1 MNKTPRRSFLKHAG
15 QATAAGWLAGGLAAA
30 STRIAIIRDDSD
42 KPPSAIPVGW
52 AIGQLRHAL
61 EGKGATCAV
70 VASRAQAG
78 EFQAAV
84 IVGGQE
90 TDLPKEAFRLAP
102 GKQNGK
108 PAVRASAS
116 ETRGLVYALTELADR
131 VEHSGDPVAALT
143 LAGPIQEKPANEI
156 RSIAKAFV
164 SEVEDKSW
172 FYDRDYWRDYLSAL
186 VTNRFNR
193 FSLAFGWGYDFPRG
207 VVGDYLHFPY
217 PYLLDVPGYKVR
229 AVPLQEGERERNLEA
244 LRFIIEQAT
253 ACGLDFQLALWTHA
267 YQWTDSPR
275 AQHRIEGLTP
285 ETHAA
290 YCRDALALLLKTCP
304 GIQGLTMRVHGESG
318 IPEGS
323 YDFWRTV
330 FQGIVR
336 AGRPIEID
344 MHAKGIDQ
352 KMIDVA
358 METGM
363 PVKISPKYWAEHQG
377 MGYHQAA
384 IRELE
389 MPRPGERVDGIF
401 SLSNGSRRFLRYG
414 YGDLFQRGRRYGV
427 LFRMWAGTQRMLLW
441 GDPAAA
447 AAYGHAS
454 HFCGASGVEL
464 CEPLFFKGRQGTG
477 RPGGRC
483 GYADASLN
491 PTGGDWRKY
500 EYSYRVWGRLLYD
513 PNADPDQ
520 WRRYLRSTFERAAA
534 PAETALAN
542 ASRVLPLLTTAHQPS
557 ASNLGYWVEVPANM
571 PMMEGGAP
579 VPYGDTPAPKRFGT
593 VSPLDPE
600 MFSSVEEHA
609 AELLGGS
616 TSGKYSP
623 IEVAQFFEDS
633 CDKAAQALEAAA
645 GAVPSRRDPAFRRW
659 EEDVL
664 IQVALGRF
672 YADKLRAGVLFDLY
686 RRTGNESAHQRAVTA
701 YRRARG
707 TWAAMAERA
716 RGVYVADLTYG
727 DAPVRRG
734 HWIDRLPAI
743 DQDLAAV
750 ESARFDATPELQER
764 LKEAMER
771 ASGRPSRP
779 SFSCTH
785 TPVASY
791 QPGKPVPV
799 AVRVHGTPTAVTLRY
814 RQLNQAERWQSIG
827 MQPDG
832 QVYRA
837 AIPAAYTESPF
848 ALQYYF
854 RLRQGPAA
862 ALYPGFNEVFA
873 NQPYFVMALG

>member
-1 MNKTPRRSFLKHAG
+1 MRNTPRRSFLKHAG

-42 KPPSAIPVGW
+42 KMSSAVPVGW
-52 AIGQLRHAL
+52 AVDQLRHAV
-61 EGKGATCAV
+61 ERKGATCAV
-70 VASRAQAG
+70 VASTEQAG

-84 IVGGQE
+84 IVGRQE
-90 TDLPKEAFRLAP
+90 TALPKEAFQLAP

-108 PAVRASAS
+108 PTVRASAFD
-116 ETRGLVYALTELADR
+116 TRGLVYALTELADR

-143 LAGPIQEKPANEI
+143 LASPISEKPANEI

-172 FYDRDYWRDYLSAL
+172 FYDRDYWHDYLSAL

-229 AVPLQEGERERNLEA
+229 AVPLQDGERERNLEA

-253 ACGLDFQLALWTHA
+253 ARGLDFQLALWTHA

-290 YCRDALALLLKTCP
+290 YCRDALALLLKICP

-330 FQGIVR
+330 FQGVVR

-414 YGDLFQRGRRYGV
+414 YGDLFQQGHRYGV
-427 LFRMWAGTQRMLLW
+427 LFRMWPGTQRMLLW
-441 GDPAAA
+441 GDPATT
-447 AAYGHAS
+447 AAYSHAS

-579 VPYGDTPAPKRFGT
+579 VPYADTPAPKRFGT

-616 TSGKYSP
+616 ISGKYSP

-633 CDKAAQALEAAA
+633 CDRAAQALEAAA
-645 GAVPSRRDPAFRRW
+645 AAVPSRPDPAFRRW

-664 IQVALGRF
+664 IQVAIGRF

-701 YRRARG
+701 YRRARA

-716 RGVYVADLTYG
+716 RGVYVVDLTYG
-727 DAPVRRG
+727 DAAVRRG
-734 HWIDRLPAI
+734 HWLDRLPAI
-743 DQDLAAV
+743 DEDLAAV
-750 ESARFDATPELQER
+750 ERARFHSTPEAQDR
-764 LKEAMER
+764 LNEAIKH
-771 ASGRPSRP
+771 ASGRPSRL
-779 SFSCTH
+779 SFPCSH
-785 TPVASY
+785 TPVAAY

-799 AVRVHGTPTAVTLRY
+799 AVRVSGTLTAVTLRY
-814 RQLNQAERWQSIG
+814 RQVNQAERWQSIG

-832 QVYRA
+832 RVYRA
-837 AIPAAYTESPF
+837 AIPAGYTESPF
-848 ALQYYF
+848 SLQYYF
-854 RLRQGPAA
+854 HLRQGSAA

-873 NQPYFVMALG
+873 NQPYFVMARG

>member
-1 MNKTPRRSFLKHAG
+1 MRNTPRRSFLKHAG
-15 QATAAGWLAGGLAAA
+15 QTTAAGWLAGGLAAA
-30 STRIAIIRDDSD
+30 STRIAITADGAD
-42 KPPSAIPVGW
+42 KLMSASPVRW
-52 AIGQLRHAL
+52 AVDQLRRAV

-70 VASRAQAG
+70 VASTAQAG

-102 GKQNGK
+102 RKQNGK
-108 PAVRASAS
+108 PIVRASAS

-131 VEHSGDPVAALT
+131 VEHSADPVAALT
-143 LAGPIQEKPANEI
+143 LAGPVQEKPANAI
-156 RSIAKAFV
+156 RSIARAFV

-172 FYDRDYWRDYLSAL
+172 FYDRDYWRDYLTAL

-229 AVPLQEGERERNLEA
+229 AVPLQDGERERNLEA
-244 LRFIIEQAT
+244 LRFIIEQT
-253 ACGLDFQLALWTHA
+253 AARGLDFQLALWTHA

-275 AQHRIEGLTP
+275 AHHRIEGLTP

-358 METGM
+358 LETGM

-414 YGDLFQRGRRYGV
+414 YGDLFQQGHRYGV

-483 GYADASLN
+483 GYVDASLN
-491 PTGGDWRKY
+491 PNGGDWRKY

-513 PNADPDQ
+513 PNADPEQ

-571 PMMEGGAP
+571 PIMEGGAP

-600 MFSSVEEHA
+600 MFSSVEEHT
-609 AELLGGS
+609 AELLAG
-616 TSGKYSP
+616 TNSGKYSP
-623 IEVAQFFEDS
+623 IEIAQFFEDS
-633 CDKAAQALEAAA
+633 CDKAAKALEAAA
-645 GAVPSRRDPAFRRW
+645 AAVPSRRDPVFRRW

-686 RRTGNESAHQRAVTA
+686 RRTGNESAHRRAVIA
-701 YRRARG
+701 YRRARA

-734 HWIDRLPAI
+734 HWMDRLPAI

-750 ESARFDATPELQER
+750 ESARFSAPPEVAER
-764 LKEAMER
+764 LNEAMER

-779 SFSCTH
+779 SFPCTH
-785 TPVASY
+785 SPVASY
-791 QPGKPVPV
+791 QPGKPVTV
-799 AVRVHGTPTAVTLRY
+799 AVRVSGAPTAVTLRY
-814 RQLNQAERWQSIG
+814 RQVNQAERWQSMV
-827 MQPDG
+827 MQQEG

-837 AIPAAYTESPF
+837 AIPAAHTESPF

-854 RLRQGPAA
+854 HLRQESQA

-873 NQPYFVMALG
+873 NQPYFVVARE